1 MITIPATRARL
12 TLLRLVHSNLPTAHI
27 AAIQLIDRT
36 LRSTIIGHLYE
47 TVPLA
52 TTRRPILDYTRA

>member
-27 AAIQLIDRT
+27 AAIQLIDDFEPAAR
-36 LRSTIIGHLYE
+36 GVYGG
-47 TVPLA
+47 VVG
-52 TTRRPILDYTRA
+52 